1 MPWTVEY
8 VPERDM
14 ALVVATGEIFDHE
27 ARGQVAETI
36 RLLQE
41 HRANL
46 ALLDYAEALTEVL
59 LSSLYWLPEY
69 AAELGAPWNLR
80 VAVVTPRTR
89 FRIEMYYF
97 FELVFNNAGYD
108 VKLFDNKE
116 AAGDWLGR
124 ASPVQVP
131 AK

>member
-14 ALVVATGEIFDHE
+14 ALVVATGEIFDRD

-46 ALLDYAEALTEVL
+46 VLVDYADALTEVL

-69 AAELGAPWNLR
+69 AAELGGTAKPESI
-80 VAVVTPRTR
+80 PRSASGCLPMNWR
-89 FRIEMYYF
+89 K
-97 FELVFNNAGYD
+97 AG
-108 VKLFDNKE
+108 
-116 AAGDWLGR
+116 GSP
-124 ASPVQVP
+124 AS
-131 AK
+131 ARSKATW